1 MTTQP
6 EEKTPE
12 ETTIGVGCGED
23 VWVGTQPRITIE
35 TEDKAADVFIHTF
48 ISTIHK
54 WVVGGAVLLM
64 LGACLGLMG
73 SV

>member
-54 WVVGGAVLLM
+54 WVVGGGALLM
-64 LGACLGLMG
+64 LVAFLGLMG
-73 SV
+73 IV